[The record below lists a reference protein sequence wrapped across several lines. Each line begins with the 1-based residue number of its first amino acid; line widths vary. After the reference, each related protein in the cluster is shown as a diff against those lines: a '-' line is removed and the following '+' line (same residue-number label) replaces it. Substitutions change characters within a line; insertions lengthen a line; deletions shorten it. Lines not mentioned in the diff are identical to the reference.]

1 MKMEKMEMRTSK
13 PYKTMKS
20 ILKIK
25 TNSFLETYKKNLFSE
40 AMWKVEVEGFP
51 PFYMDGSSAGEVKM
65 ALKKKL
71 KKPKE
76 IKSIERIQ
84 KTDWKKNVLGRI
96 SGKDGKDD
104 KDDEETNE
112 SENQVKR
119 WIKEETLT
127 DDLLVDAIKNV
138 MKERIK
144 NG

>member
-1 MKMEKMEMRTSK
+1 MEMRTSK

-25 TNSFLETYKKNLFSE
+25 TNSFLDNYKKNLFSE

-84 KTDWKKNVLGRI
+84 KTDWKKNVMDRI
-96 SGKDGKDD
+96 SGKEIPV
-104 KDDEETNE
+104 DED
-112 SENQVKR
+112 QQIKQ

>member
-1 MKMEKMEMRTSK
+1 MRTSK

-25 TNSFLETYKKNLFSE
+25 TNSFLDTYKKNLFSE

-71 KKPKE
+71 KRPKE

-84 KTDWKKNVLGRI
+84 KTDWKKDVLGRI
-96 SGKDGKDD
+96 SGKNQ
-104 KDDEETNE
+104 EEPVDE
-112 SENQVKR
+112 SEAQVKQ
-119 WIKEETLT
+119 WIKEDSLT
-127 DDLLVDAIKNV
+127 DDLLIDAIKNV

>member
-1 MKMEKMEMRTSK
+1 
-13 PYKTMKS
+13 MKS
-20 ILKIK
+20 ILKVK
-25 TNSFLETYKKNLFSE
+25 TQSFLENYKQNLFSE

-76 IKSIERIQ
+76 IISIERIQ
-84 KTDWKKNVLGRI
+84 KTDWKKNVMDRI
-96 SGKDGKDD
+96 SGKEIPVD
-104 KDDEETNE
+104 E
-112 SENQVKR
+112 SEVQIKQ

-138 MKERIK
+138 MKERVK

>member
-1 MKMEKMEMRTSK
+1 MTKMEMRTSK

-51 PFYMDGSSAGEVKM
+51 PFYMDGNSAGEVKM
-65 ALKKKL
+65 VLKKKIR
-71 KKPKE
+71 KPKE
-76 IKSIERIQ
+76 IISIERVQ
-84 KTDWKKNVLGRI
+84 NSDWRKNVMDRI
-96 SGKDGKDD
+96 AGKEI
-104 KDDEETNE
+104 DENE
-112 SENQVKR
+112 EQVKQ
-119 WIKEETLT
+119 WIKEDTFT
-127 DDLLVDAIKNV
+127 DDLLIDAIKNV

>member
-1 MKMEKMEMRTSK
+1 MTKMEMRTSK

-25 TNSFLETYKKNLFSE
+25 TNSFLDNYKKDIF
-40 AMWKVEVEGFP
+40 
-51 PFYMDGSSAGEVKM
+51 
-65 ALKKKL
+65 
-71 KKPKE
+71 
-76 IKSIERIQ
+76 Q
-84 KTDWKKNVLGRI
+84 NVLEK
-96 SGKDGKDD
+96 SEVDVVNDSD
-104 KDDEETNE
+104 K
-112 SENQVKR
+112 QVKQ

>member
-1 MKMEKMEMRTSK
+1 MTKMKMEMTTSK

-25 TNSFLETYKKNLFSE
+25 TNSFLDNYKKNLFSE

-51 PFYMDGSSAGEVKM
+51 PFYMDGNSAGEVKM
-65 ALKKKL
+65 TLKKKL

-76 IKSIERIQ
+76 IVSIERIQ
-84 KTDWKKNVLGRI
+84 KTDWKKNVLDRI
-96 SGKDGKDD
+96 SGKEI
-104 KDDEETNE
+104 DEGEE
-112 SENQVKR
+112 EVKQ

>member
-1 MKMEKMEMRTSK
+1 MRTSK

-20 ILKIK
+20 ILKVK
-25 TNSFLETYKKNLFSE
+25 TQSFLDTYKKNLFSE

-71 KKPKE
+71 KRPKE

-84 KTDWKKNVLGRI
+84 KTDWKKDVLGRI
-96 SGKDGKDD
+96 SGKNQ
-104 KDDEETNE
+104 EEPVDE
-112 SENQVKR
+112 SEAQVKQ
-119 WIKEETLT
+119 WIKEDSLT
-127 DDLLVDAIKNV
+127 DDLLIDAIKNV

>member
-1 MKMEKMEMRTSK
+1 MTKMEMRTSK

-25 TNSFLETYKKNLFSE
+25 TNSFLDTYKKNLFQ
-40 AMWKVEVEGFP
+40 
-51 PFYMDGSSAGEVKM
+51 DI
-65 ALKKKL
+65 LKKT
-71 KKPKE
+71 E
-76 IKSIERIQ
+76 F
-84 KTDWKKNVLGRI
+84 DVV
-96 SGKDGKDD
+96 
-104 KDDEETNE
+104 NE
-112 SENQVKR
+112 SDKQVKQ

>member
-1 MKMEKMEMRTSK
+1 MEMRTSK

-20 ILKIK
+20 ILKVK
-25 TNSFLETYKKNLFSE
+25 TDSFLETYKKNLFSE

-76 IKSIERIQ
+76 IISIERIQ
-84 KTDWKKNVLGRI
+84 KTDWKKDVLGRI
-96 SGKDGKDD
+96 SGKDQ
-104 KDDEETNE
+104 EEPVEE
-112 SENQVKR
+112 SEVQVKQ

>member
-1 MKMEKMEMRTSK
+1 MTKMEMRTSK

-25 TNSFLETYKKNLFSE
+25 TNSFLDTYKKNLFSE

-51 PFYMDGSSAGEVKM
+51 PFYMDASSAGEVKM

-84 KTDWKKNVLGRI
+84 KTDWKKNVMDRI
-96 SGKDGKDD
+96 AGKEIPVD
-104 KDDEETNE
+104 E
-112 SENQVKR
+112 SEEQVKQ
-119 WIKEETLT
+119 WIKEDSLT
-127 DDLLVDAIKNV
+127 DDLLIDAIKNV

>member
-1 MKMEKMEMRTSK
+1 MTKMEMRTSK

-25 TNSFLETYKKNLFSE
+25 TNSFLDTYKKNLFSE

-84 KTDWKKNVLGRI
+84 KTDWKKNVLDRI
-96 SGKDGKDD
+96 SGKEIPV
-104 KDDEETNE
+104 DED
-112 SENQVKR
+112 QQIKQ

>member
-1 MKMEKMEMRTSK
+1 MTKMEMEMKTSK

-20 ILKIK
+20 ILKVK
-25 TNSFLETYKKNLFSE
+25 TQSFLDNYKKNLFSE

-76 IKSIERIQ
+76 IISIERIQ
-84 KTDWKKNVLGRI
+84 KTDWKKNVLDRI
-96 SGKDGKDD
+96 SGKEID
-104 KDDEETNE
+104 E
-112 SENQVKR
+112 SENQVTQ

-138 MKERIK
+138 MNERIK

>member
-1 MKMEKMEMRTSK
+1 MTKMEMKISK

-25 TNSFLETYKKNLFSE
+25 TNSFLDTYKKNLFSE

-76 IKSIERIQ
+76 IISIKRIQ
-84 KTDWKKNVLGRI
+84 KTDWKKNVMDRI
-96 SGKDGKDD
+96 SGKEIPVD
-104 KDDEETNE
+104 E
-112 SENQVKR
+112 SEEQVKQ

>member
-1 MKMEKMEMRTSK
+1 MTMTKMKNSK

-51 PFYMDGSSAGEVKM
+51 PFYMDASSAGEVKM

-76 IKSIERIQ
+76 IISIERIQ
-84 KTDWKKNVLGRI
+84 KTDWKKNVMDRI
-96 SGKDGKDD
+96 AGKEID
-104 KDDEETNE
+104 E
-112 SENQVKR
+112 SEEQVKQ
-119 WIKEETLT
+119 WIKEDSLT